1 MEISGREHNSIHI
14 IAVVGRLDATTAPN
28 LQSHFEGIVSPEK
41 RYFLLDLQG
50 VDYVS
55 SGGLRV
61 LLVMTKKV
69 KAVEGGLV
77 LANLHPFVEDLLTMA
92 GFGKLIPTATST
104 EDAIDLLEKGAAG

>member
-14 IAVVGRLDATTAPN
+14 ISVTGRLDASTAPV
-28 LQSHFEGIVSPEK
+28 LQGHFEGIVSAGK
-41 RYFLLDLQG
+41 RFFLLDLQG

-61 LLVMTKKV
+61 LLVMAKKV
-69 KAVEGGLV
+69 KAVEGGMA

-104 EDAIDLLEKGAAG
+104 QDAIELLEKGIAG